1 MMKRIWEE
9 TIQREIKRR
18 HMEFNDDKDMNR
30 GLVIQSFNDL
40 TGIFLSMSMMLYRK
54 YTIPCRKS

>member
-18 HMEFNDDKDMNR
+18 QR
-30 GLVIQSFNDL
+30 
-40 TGIFLSMSMMLYRK
+40 LSLHATFIVKQKPNIDTKSK
-54 YTIPCRKS
+54 TKTIKTNLLSLF